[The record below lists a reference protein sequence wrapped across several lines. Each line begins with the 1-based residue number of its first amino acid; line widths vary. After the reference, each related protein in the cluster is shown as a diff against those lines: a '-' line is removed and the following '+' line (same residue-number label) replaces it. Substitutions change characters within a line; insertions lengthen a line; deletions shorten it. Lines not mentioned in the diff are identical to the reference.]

1 MNYFFQL
8 FKSLSVFSTVF
19 ILHLLVLGQVLQR
32 ASLKL
37 VWQPPKPLMVSFIT
51 LPASPVVTS
60 SPATTMPSPI
70 LKSEAN
76 KVNKPERPKNVKPTQ
91 LPTIDRR
98 LPTAKPKKRSSKQSF
113 VPPETPV
120 QPSAKKISPA
130 NKADKRNLKRSFIP
144 LETPPQLSAKKISP
158 ANKADKRSSK
168 RSLVPLEKQAPPSAK
183 KSIPSKIERG
193 SNVKQNQGGP
203 SQSGIIQKSLT
214 PHPEAITR
222 NTNLDS
228 DSDKGGITTA
238 PSFGAA
244 YLHNPYPPYPSV
256 SQRRGE
262 EGKVLLRVK
271 VTEDGRAA
279 TVQINT
285 SSGSQRLDNS
295 ALETVSQWRF
305 VPAQKNGKRV
315 SDWVIVPIVFQ
326 LN

>member
-1 MNYFFQL
+1 MDYFFQL

-19 ILHLLVLGQVLQR
+19 ILHLLVLGQVLQLE
-32 ASLKL
+32 STKL

-51 LPASPVVTS
+51 LPASPIVTS
-60 SPATTMPSPI
+60 SPATTMPSPL
-70 LKSEAN
+70 LKSAAN
-76 KVNKPERPKNVKPTQ
+76 KVSKPKRSRNVKPAQ
-91 LPTIDRR
+91 LPTTDRR
-98 LPTAKPKKRSSKQSF
+98 PPTAK
-113 VPPETPV
+113 T
-120 QPSAKKISPA
+120 
-130 NKADKRNLKRSFIP
+130 DKRF
-144 LETPPQLSAKKISP
+144 EPQINADDTDYADFKI
-158 ANKADKRSSK
+158 RSSK
-168 RSLVPLEKQAPPSAK
+168 RSSVPLEKQAPPSAK
-183 KSIPSKIERG
+183 KIIPSNKADKRSSKRNFVPLEKQPQPSAKKINPANIERG
-193 SNVKQNQGGP
+193 NNVKQNEGKQTP
-203 SQSGIIQKSLT
+203 SRVVQQSLT
-214 PHPEAITR
+214 SHTEAIAR
-222 NTNLDS
+222 SDRQGSGDNTS
-228 DSDKGGITTA
+228 GITTA

-305 VPAQKNGKRV
+305 VPAQRNGKAV
-315 SDWVIVPIVFQ
+315 SEWVIVPIVFK

>member
-1 MNYFFQL
+1 MEYFFQL
-8 FKSLSVFSTVF
+8 FKSLLVFVTVF
-19 ILHLLVLGQVLQR
+19 ILHLLMLGQVLQR
-32 ASLKL
+32 ASHRL

-51 LPASPVVTS
+51 LPVSPVVTS

-70 LKSEAN
+70 LKSKVN
-76 KVNKPERPKNVKPTQ
+76 QVNKPKRPENVKPAQ
-91 LPTIDRR
+91 LPTTDRR
-98 LPTAKPKKRSSKQSF
+98 PPTAKTDKRSSERNLVPDKRSSKRSFVSLETPAQPSAKKISPSNKANKRSSKQRSSKQSF
-113 VPPETPV
+113 VP
-120 QPSAKKISPA
+120 
-130 NKADKRNLKRSFIP
+130 
-144 LETPPQLSAKKISP
+144 LETPAQPSVKKGIS
-158 ANKADKRSSK
+158 SSM
-168 RSLVPLEKQAPPSAK
+168 ET
-183 KSIPSKIERG
+183 G
-193 SNVKQNQGGP
+193 SNIRQNQGGP
-203 SQSGIIQKSLT
+203 SQNGTIQKGLA
-214 PHPEAITR
+214 PHTEAITR
-222 NTNLDS
+222 NANRGS
-228 DSDKGGITTA
+228 EGDKGGITTV

-305 VPAQKNGKRV
+305 VPAQRNGKVV
-315 SDWVIVPIVFQ
+315 SEWVIVPIVFK